1 MILKLTCLNQYLDEK
16 LSVLKVNPKD
26 TNEVPT
32 ILGSTGYKIYVLNN
46 VPPGDVRFYIFYF
59 LKGYNSH

>member
-1 MILKLTCLNQYLDEK
+1 MILKLTSFNQYLDEK

-26 TNEVPT
+26 TNEVPS

-46 VPPGDVRFYIFYF
+46 VPAGDVRFNIFYL
-59 LKGYNSH
+59 LKGYNPH

>member
-1 MILKLTCLNQYLDEK
+1 MILKLTSLNQYLDEK

-26 TNEVPT
+26 TNEVPS

-46 VPPGDVRFYIFYF
+46 VPAGDVRFNIF
-59 LKGYNSH
+59 